1 MDKYTSSVAY
11 MEPRT
16 LNEYKVSG
24 LLLFHPL
31 SFALHPGAALQDSL
45 QRHLLVT
52 QHRRRGGSAPP
63 GGPRTIL
70 VHQSNVTTNIER
82 RVFQQH

>member
-52 QHRRRGGSAPP
+52 PHRRRGGAVCATRGASYN
-63 GGPRTIL
+63 PRPS
-70 VHQSNVTTNIER
+70 V
-82 RVFQQH
+82 

>member
-16 LNEYKVSG
+16 LIEYKVSG

-52 QHRRRGGSAPP
+52 KHRRTGGSAPP

-70 VHQSNVTTNIER
+70 VHQTDLTTNNER
-82 RVFQQH
+82 VIQQH